1 MSVFNKNLIFFT
13 DLVTEIGTNAADM
26 QPHEQTQLDN
36 MDVLQIT
43 DYCPEWA
50 FPEVCEGWL
59 LCWKLFNFTVFI
71 SREVL
76 RY

>member
-1 MSVFNKNLIFFT
+1 M
-13 DLVTEIGTNAADM
+13 VTEIGTNPADM
-26 QPHEQTQLDN
+26 QPHGQTQLD

-50 FPEVCEGWL
+50 FPEVCGGYNYVRYT
-59 LCWKLFNFTVFI
+59 LFYLTTFV

>member
-1 MSVFNKNLIFFT
+1 MYQFLIKCITICFT

-26 QPHEQTQLDN
+26 QPHGQPQLD

-50 FPEVCEGWL
+50 FPEVCGG
-59 LCWKLFNFTVFI
+59 
-71 SREVL
+71 
-76 RY
+76 

>member
-1 MSVFNKNLIFFT
+1 VSIFNNNLIFFT

-50 FPEVCEGWL
+50 FPEVCEG
-59 LCWKLFNFTVFI
+59 
-71 SREVL
+71 
-76 RY
+76 